1 MDDVLDQIKKFAD
14 DRIWKTKKT
23 RMEAEARLKFNHLI
37 SNLLINYYTFAV
49 LTFSIWALFLDPDSE
64 AVRYVTLMTL
74 ITSVGLFGVTLLIS
88 TLGYRERAVQFKDSY
103 IKLDI
108 LESEFKQLIRTAYKL
123 QKEEVIEQFHKLEK
137 KYFDV
142 LTLSDNHDQ
151 VDIEKMTI
159 DRKLPGFENM
169 ISGYK
174 WKKWLKRFV
183 IILLFVFPLI
193 LVFIV
198 TRIQ

>member
-1 MDDVLDQIKKFAD
+1 MDDILAQIKHFAD
-14 DRIWKTKKT
+14 ERIWKTKKI

-49 LTFSIWALFLDPDSE
+49 LAFSIWALFLNPDSE
-64 AVRYVTLMTL
+64 KVRYVTLMTL
-74 ITSVGLFGVTLLIS
+74 LTSVGLFGVSLLIS

-108 LESEFKQLIRTAYKL
+108 LESEFKHLIRTAYKL
-123 QKEEVIEQFHKLEK
+123 QKDEVIEEFHKLEK

-142 LTLSDNHDQ
+142 LTLSDNHEQ

-159 DRKLPGFENM
+159 DRKLSGFENM
-169 ISGYK
+169 IFSYS
-174 WKKWLKRFV
+174 WKKWLKIV
-183 IILLFVFPLI
+183 IIALLFVFPLI
-193 LVFIV
+193 LVYIV
-198 TRIQ
+198 TKI

>member
-1 MDDVLDQIKKFAD
+1 MDDILAQIKYFAEE
-14 DRIWKTKKT
+14 RIWKTKKT
-23 RMEAEARLKFNHLI
+23 RMEAEARLKFNHMI
-37 SNLLINYYTFAV
+37 SNILINYYTFAV
-49 LTFSIWALFLDPDSE
+49 LAFSIWALFLNPNSE
-64 AVRYVTLMTL
+64 TVRYVTLMTL

-88 TLGYRERAVQFKDSY
+88 TLGYRERSVQFKDSY

-123 QKEEVIEQFHKLEK
+123 QKEEVIDQFHKLEK

-151 VDIEKMTI
+151 VDVEKMTI
-159 DRKLPGFENM
+159 DRKLPGFENLTD
-169 ISGYK
+169 SYRR
-174 WKKWLKRFV
+174 KKWFKRFV
-183 IILLFVFPLI
+183 ITLLFIFPLV
-193 LVFIV
+193 LVFLV